1 MTDMNNLP
9 STNQNITRNI
19 DEPLPRSRPQE
30 AWAPIVLSLGKEKK
44 RIRLYIYHC
53 ADNIKM
59 VAASEACLVYT
70 F

>member
-1 MTDMNNLP
+1 MGNGWALRGVCVEGVVD
-9 STNQNITRNI
+9 
-19 DEPLPRSRPQE
+19 LPRSRPQE
-30 AWAPIVLSLGKEKK
+30 AWAPIVSSLGKKKK

>member
-1 MTDMNNLP
+1 MTDVNNLP
-9 STNQNITRNI
+9 STNQNITQNI
-19 DEPLPRSRPQE
+19 DEPLPRSRSQE
-30 AWAPIVLSLGKEKK
+30 AWAPIVLSLGKKKK
-44 RIRLYIYHC
+44 RIRPYIYHC